1 MVERRAGVAPC
12 NLQKR
17 DLAPCLAAPL
27 GDDSP
32 VSESSTSR
40 EKGATRNLPVAPVF
54 GPRFRP
60 ASSRNRTAARGGQC
74 VLPNGVESATI
85 RVERPEDAMASR
97 GGP

>member
-27 GDDSP
+27 GHDSP

-40 EKGATRNLPVAPVF
+40 EKGATRTLPLRPFSAPHSGRPLLEI
-54 GPRFRP
+54 GPLPGAGSVSFRM
-60 ASSRNRTAARGGQC
+60 AWS
-74 VLPNGVESATI
+74 LPRSV
-85 RVERPEDAMASR
+85 
-97 GGP
+97 